1 MTVAPHTVTLS
12 NAPCG
17 CAQTAASP
25 RRNANSRS
33 STTTTGPSWLVCSWV
48 LDSETEVMACATSN
62 NPAVNEAPH
71 TVSCL
76 VTRRKIPYHVRT
88 PKSPSLLV
96 LPARLVVN
104 RLNGS
109 TTSEPKDSRKERET
123 FRNWAPTALTPGAI
137 WECACERG
145 RVLHLHKFLRACRGD
160 RTRSLHNHPH
170 PASAAEKWRPERH
183 ANVNARTRAH
193 AHTQTSAPEPYV
205 HSSPSV
211 HRGSTRQ
218 RSRGI

>member
-1 MTVAPHTVTLS
+1 MACVLVGAGLS
-12 NAPCG
+12 DG
-17 CAQTAASP
+17 GHGVRDLKQ
-25 RRNANSRS
+25 SRS
-33 STTTTGPSWLVCSWV
+33 KRSSSYSLMLSYTQKYPV
-48 LDSETEVMACATSN
+48 
-62 NPAVNEAPH
+62 P
-71 TVSCL
+71 
-76 VTRRKIPYHVRT
+76 T

-104 RLNGS
+104 SLNGS

-145 RVLHLHKFLRACRGD
+145 RVLHLHKFLRAYRGD

-170 PASAAEKWRPERH
+170 PASAAEKWQPATH
-183 ANVNARTRAH
+183 ASVHARTRAH